1 MTKSLLLCLI
11 WVSSLGAQT
20 RELDRVLRTHVADG
34 RVNYKALKD
43 DPLFERSVQRL
54 AQVNPGTL
62 KSQSERL
69 AFWINVYNAFTLKL
83 IVDHYPVASINDLHS
98 GPGLIVSTVIG
109 KTVWK
114 VWKFRIH
121 ERNYTLDEVEHSILR
136 PMGDYR
142 IHAAINCASR
152 GCPPLRSE
160 AYTAEKLNEQLDDQ
174 MRRFLRPPYAR
185 YDSAS
190 NTLYVSKVFDWFAED
205 FEKQEPL
212 PYALLPYLPENVN
225 PKTAASARIR
235 TLDYDW
241 NLNE

>member
-83 IVDHYPVASINDLHS
+83 IVDHYPVASINDLH
-98 GPGLIVSTVIG
+98 
-109 KTVWK
+109 
-114 VWKFRIH
+114 
-121 ERNYTLDEVEHSILR
+121 
-136 PMGDYR
+136 
-142 IHAAINCASR
+142 
-152 GCPPLRSE
+152 
-160 AYTAEKLNEQLDDQ
+160 
-174 MRRFLRPPYAR
+174 
-185 YDSAS
+185 
-190 NTLYVSKVFDWFAED
+190 
-205 FEKQEPL
+205 
-212 PYALLPYLPENVN
+212 
-225 PKTAASARIR
+225 
-235 TLDYDW
+235 
-241 NLNE
+241 

>member
-34 RVNYKALKD
+34 RVNYKALKR

-109 KTVWK
+109 NTVWK

-160 AYTAEKLNEQLDDQ
+160 VYTPEKLNEQLDDQ
-174 MRRFLRPPYAR
+174 MRRFLRPPYAC
-185 YDSAS
+185 YDSES

-205 FEKQEPL
+205 FEKQKPL
-212 PYALLPYLPENVN
+212 PYALLRYLPENVN
-225 PKTAASARIR
+225 QKAAASARIR